1 MLNNTIALLSI
12 STLFAAIPGG
22 IWLWILFS
30 KGEKSKKVVSLV
42 FFVGCFTAPAL
53 LGLQYLWDKFPN
65 FNLAT
70 LIETSIQSQNAMYI
84 AMFVL
89 FGMLEEVIKMY
100 VIVLIDKKT
109 LLIKTVNNAILYS
122 LASALGFSFI
132 ENIYYLYEF
141 WPSISTGA
149 LVGMYIFRSIFT
161 TCAHLIFSGIF
172 GYYYGISK
180 FSIYINKEQEISGK
194 TSKSAKIISK
204 IFNLPM
210 SQAYQQQMVIKG
222 LFLAVSIHA
231 TYNYLLQF
239 NKILPVIIFV
249 ILGALFLQYLLKR
262 KSGHLVL
269 ASDISDQKKSSLAKK
284 DEEVVIELLGMWF
297 NEKRY
302 VDVIHICERLLE
314 RDPDNNVV
322 KLFKTQAMDKL
333 DDKDT
338 YKNILKNVI
347 KTKDQLSTDDKNL
360 LTKYIAQKETIKKD
374 HSAPQ
379 TITKLDNEETL
390 VNAPPKQI
398 LEDITK
404 GDTFNL
410 K

>member
-1 MLNNTIALLSI
+1 MLTNTFALLSI

-30 KGEKSKKVVSLV
+30 KGDKSKKIISFV

-53 LGLQYLWDKFPN
+53 LGLQFLWAKFPN
-65 FNLAT
+65 FNLSAF
-70 LIETSIQSQNAMYI
+70 IETNIQSQNGIYI

-89 FGMLEEVIKMY
+89 FGMMEEIIKMY
-100 VIVLIDKKT
+100 VIASVDKKT
-109 LLIKTVNNAILYS
+109 VLIKTVNDAILYS

-180 FSIYINKEQEISGK
+180 FSIYINKEEEISGK
-194 TSKSAKIISK
+194 KSVFAKIIAK
-204 IFNLPM
+204 IFNLPL
-210 SQAYQQQMVIKG
+210 SQAYQQQMVLKG
-222 LFLAVSIHA
+222 LLIAVFIHA

-249 ILGALFLQYLLKR
+249 ILGALFLQYLFSR
-262 KSGHLVL
+262 KTGHLVL
-269 ASDISDQKKSSLAKK
+269 TMDISDKQKSSLAKK
-284 DEEVVIELLGMWF
+284 DEDVVVELLGMWF
-297 NEKRY
+297 TEKRY
-302 VDVIHICERLLE
+302 VDVVHICERLLE

-333 DDKDT
+333 DEKDA
-338 YKNILKNVI
+338 YRNILKNVI

-360 LTKYIAQKETIKKD
+360 LTRYITENEAAKKKNPPTKPLKKVQEEPMVIVPKKE
-374 HSAPQ
+374 
-379 TITKLDNEETL
+379 
-390 VNAPPKQI
+390 I
-398 LEDITK
+398 LEDIAK
-404 GDTFNL
+404 GDSFKL
-410 K
+410 